1 MLLSYL
7 RQQVEALKKHDPGVR
22 ENAPD
27 AVHQL
32 RVAARRMRSVL
43 ATFRKLADPDV
54 TGSLRSELQW
64 LAGTVG
70 EARDNE
76 VMRARLLE
84 LIGAEPPELLLGPVA
99 KNVEEHFDAA
109 ARRARAKGLAALKS
123 SRYFRLLD
131 SLDAFLAD
139 PPLTEKQG
147 RTPSRRWAGSS
158 RSSASA

>member
-109 ARRARAKGLAALKS
+109 ARRAGR
-123 SRYFRLLD
+123 RV
-131 SLDAFLAD
+131 SL
-139 PPLTEKQG
+139 
-147 RTPSRRWAGSS
+147 R
-158 RSSASA
+158 